1 MRRQVLIMLVF
12 VVSTVARVS
21 ADEPRPADIEACNAE
36 ALTAQSRPAD
46 RPVGDTTRSTGSTE
60 SREKTNDSAAAS
72 PMMTHGDSPA
82 TAQERQ
88 VFAACLARHG
98 YHASPRTA

>member
-1 MRRQVLIMLVF
+1 MRRQVLTMLVF
-12 VVSTVARVS
+12 VLSTVARVS

-36 ALTAQSRPAD
+36 ALMAESTPAD
-46 RPVGDTTRSTGSTE
+46 RPVGETSGSTGSTG

-98 YHASPRTA
+98 YYKGYYH